1 VSDVRGDVERRLIE
15 VVRQLAAADQEA
27 LVWIAERR
35 RSPVEL
41 EFNKGAPEVAT
52 ANEYASSL
60 ANRAVSQVGEL
71 LRLGE
76 RASLSPAKGI
86 VAKGGK

>member
-1 VSDVRGDVERRLIE
+1 VL
-15 VVRQLAAADQEA
+15 RQLAPADQEA

-35 RSPVEL
+35 RPPVEL

-60 ANRAVSQVGEL
+60 ANRAVSQVCEL

-86 VAKGGK
+86 VVKGEKR